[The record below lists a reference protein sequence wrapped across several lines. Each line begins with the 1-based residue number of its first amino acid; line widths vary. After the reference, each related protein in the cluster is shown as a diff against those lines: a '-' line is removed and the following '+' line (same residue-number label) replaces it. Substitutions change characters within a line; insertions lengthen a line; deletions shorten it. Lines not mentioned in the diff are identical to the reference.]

1 MFNPMSLKDH
11 HIVVTGAAQG
21 IGEAVARLV
30 VSLGGRVTLVDV
42 QGDKLKPL
50 KAELGDAHADF
61 RVGSVSDPQFVQHM
75 EIGRAHV

>member
-42 QGDKLKPL
+42 DRKSTRLNSSHIPL
-50 KAELGDAHADF
+50 SRMPSSA
-61 RVGSVSDPQFVQHM
+61 
-75 EIGRAHV
+75 